1 MAKKLDF
8 DVFALITPL
17 SKPVALTPDTAPAQ
31 PAPPNYALRLA
42 NAIRS
47 NRFRLPQVDMLGEQV
62 TKGPSPVR
70 LLHFGSYRVR
80 DFALFK
86 VISELED
93 CDRSEIRRYL
103 WSDGRWVREGDR
115 WIELD
120 PPFTSEAERAFRRV
134 FKTLEQL
141 DLLER
146 G

>member
-17 SKPVALTPDTAPAQ
+17 SRPVALTPDTAPAQ
-31 PAPPNYALRLA
+31 DAPPNYALRLA

-47 NRFRLPQVDMLGEQV
+47 NRFRLPQVDMFGEQV
-62 TKGPSPVR
+62 TGGPSPVR
-70 LLHFGSYRVR
+70 LLHFGPYQVR

-93 CDRSEIRRYL
+93 SDKRAVRAYL
-103 WSDGRWVREGDR
+103 WNDGQFVLEGGK
-115 WIELD
+115 WLELD